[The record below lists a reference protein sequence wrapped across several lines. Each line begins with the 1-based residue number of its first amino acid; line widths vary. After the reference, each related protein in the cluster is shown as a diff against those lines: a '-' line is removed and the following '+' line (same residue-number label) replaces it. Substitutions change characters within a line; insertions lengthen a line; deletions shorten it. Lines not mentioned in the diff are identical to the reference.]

1 MIGLASRGK
10 SFGGLAGYLLAG
22 SDRKSPERVDW
33 VATRNLASDN
43 PDVAP
48 HIMKATAAQS
58 RRVQKP
64 VYHLIVSWDT
74 RDAPDP
80 HQMAGVMDRTL
91 ERLGLQDHQ
100 ALYVAHND
108 TGHQHLHAMINRV
121 NERTG
126 RAWEGRH
133 DRHIL
138 RDVLVEQERDYGWQQ
153 TPKRSRGKER
163 AETRQE
169 LAIAAREQRDPG
181 RHMGKDSARKLR
193 ENLRHSFETSVDW
206 ADLDDRLGRRGLDLK
221 TSGNGIRIF
230 DGGAYAKLSEVLPP
244 KLNAKKL
251 HNRLGD
257 FGKFQEKRE
266 RQRLSARLKRK
277 RTRERGATRELDDW

>member
-22 SDRKSPERVDW
+22 SDRKTPERVDW
-33 VATRNLASDN
+33 VATRNLASED

-58 RRVQKP
+58 KRVQKP
-64 VYHLIVSWDT
+64 VYHLIISWDEK
-74 RDAPDP
+74 DAPEP
-80 HQMAGVMDRTL
+80 EQMADVMDKSL
-91 ERLGLQDHQ
+91 ERLGLHEHQ

-108 TGHQHLHAMINRV
+108 TDHRHLHAMINRV
-121 NERTG
+121 HEDTG
-126 RAWEGRH
+126 KAWEGKH
-133 DRHIL
+133 DRHVL
-138 RDVLVEQERDYGWQQ
+138 RDVLVEQEIQYGWEQ

-163 AETRQE
+163 TETKQE
-169 LAIAAREQRDPG
+169 LAIATREQRDPG
-181 RHMGKDSARKLR
+181 RHMGKESVKKMR

-206 ADLDDRLGRRGLDLK
+206 TDLDERLNRRGLDLK

-244 KLNAKKL
+244 KMNAKKL

-257 FGKFQEKRE
+257 FAKFREKRE
-266 RQRLSARLKRK
+266 RQRIGRGLTRK
-277 RTRERGATRELDDW
+277 RSRRRERERELDD

>member
-22 SDRKSPERVDW
+22 SDRKTPERVDW
-33 VATRNLASDN
+33 VATRNLASED

-58 RRVQKP
+58 KRVQKP
-64 VYHLIVSWDT
+64 VYHLIISWDEK
-74 RDAPDP
+74 DAPEP
-80 HQMAGVMDRTL
+80 EQMADVMDKSL
-91 ERLGLQDHQ
+91 ERLGLHEHQ

-108 TGHQHLHAMINRV
+108 TDHRHLHAMINRV
-121 NERTG
+121 HEDTG
-126 RAWEGRH
+126 KAWEGKH
-133 DRHIL
+133 DRHVL
-138 RDVLVEQERDYGWQQ
+138 RDVLVEQEIQYGWEQ

-163 AETRQE
+163 TETKQE
-169 LAIAAREQRDPG
+169 LAIATREQRAPG
-181 RHMGKDSARKLR
+181 RHMGKESVKKMR

-206 ADLDDRLGRRGLDLK
+206 TDLDERLNRRGLDLK

-244 KLNAKKL
+244 KMNAKKL

-257 FGKFQEKRE
+257 FAKFREKRE
-266 RQRLSARLKRK
+266 RQRIGRGLTRK
-277 RTRERGATRELDDW
+277 RSRRRERERELDD

>member
-10 SFGGLAGYLLAG
+10 SFGGLAGYLLTG
-22 SDRKSPERVDW
+22 TDRRTPERVDW
-33 VATRNLASDN
+33 VATRNLASED

-58 RRVQKP
+58 KRVQKP
-64 VYHLIVSWDT
+64 VYHLIISWDEK
-74 RDAPDP
+74 DAPEP
-80 HQMAGVMDRTL
+80 EQMADVMDKSL
-91 ERLGLQDHQ
+91 DRLGLSEHQ

-108 TGHQHLHAMINRV
+108 TGHKHLHAMINRV
-121 NERTG
+121 DEETG
-126 RAWEGRH
+126 KAWEGKH

-138 RDVLVEQERDYGWQQ
+138 RDVLVEQEVQYGWEQ

-163 AETRQE
+163 AETKQE
-169 LAIAAREQRDPG
+169 LAVAAREQRDPG
-181 RHMGKDSARKLR
+181 RHMGKESVKKMR

-206 ADLDDRLGRRGLDLK
+206 ADLDARLNRRGLDLK

-244 KLNAKKL
+244 KMNAKKL

-257 FGKFQEKRE
+257 FTKFREKRE
-266 RQRLSARLKRK
+266 RQRIGRGLTRK
-277 RTRERGATRELDDW
+277 RSRRRERERELED

>member
-22 SDRKSPERVDW
+22 SDRKTPERVDW
-33 VATRNLASDN
+33 VATRNLASED

-58 RRVQKP
+58 KRVQKP
-64 VYHLIVSWDT
+64 VYHLIISWDEK
-74 RDAPDP
+74 DAPEP
-80 HQMAGVMDRTL
+80 EQMADVMDKSL
-91 ERLGLQDHQ
+91 ERLGLHEHQ

-108 TGHQHLHAMINRV
+108 TDHRHLHAMINRV
-121 NERTG
+121 HEDTG
-126 RAWEGRH
+126 KAWEGKH
-133 DRHIL
+133 DRHVL
-138 RDVLVEQERDYGWQQ
+138 RDVLVEQELQYGWEQ

-163 AETRQE
+163 AETKQE
-169 LAIAAREQRDPG
+169 LAIATREQRDPG
-181 RHMGKDSARKLR
+181 RHMGKESVKKMR

-206 ADLDDRLGRRGLDLK
+206 TDLDERLNRRGLDLK

-244 KLNAKKL
+244 KMNAKKL

-257 FGKFQEKRE
+257 FAKFREKRE
-266 RQRLSARLKRK
+266 RQRIGRGLTRK
-277 RTRERGATRELDDW
+277 RSRRRERERELDD

>member
-22 SDRKSPERVDW
+22 SDRKTPERVDW
-33 VATRNLASDN
+33 VATRNLASED

-58 RRVQKP
+58 KRVQKP
-64 VYHLIVSWDT
+64 VYHLIISWDEK
-74 RDAPDP
+74 DAPEP
-80 HQMAGVMDRTL
+80 EQMADVMDKSL
-91 ERLGLQDHQ
+91 DRLGLSEHQ

-108 TGHQHLHAMINRV
+108 TGHKHLHAMINRV
-121 NERTG
+121 HEDTG
-126 RAWEGRH
+126 KAWEGKH
-133 DRHIL
+133 DRHVL
-138 RDVLVEQERDYGWQQ
+138 RDVLVEQELQYGWEQ

-163 AETRQE
+163 AETKQE

-181 RHMGKDSARKLR
+181 RHVGKEAAKKMR

-206 ADLDDRLGRRGLDLK
+206 ADLDERLNRRGLDLK

-244 KLNAKKL
+244 KMNAKKL

-257 FGKFQEKRE
+257 FAKFRKKRE
-266 RQRLSARLKRK
+266 RQRIGRGLTRK
-277 RTRERGATRELDDW
+277 RSRRRERERELDD